1 MRSPKNNSDKLHYVL
16 VSSECALK
24 IVTRIKCEFYAF
36 KDKIRLV
43 VAMLNQENSALDDE
57 KVLEN

>member
-1 MRSPKNNSDKLHYVL
+1 MRLPKNNSDKLHYVL

-24 IVTRIKCEFYAF
+24 LFTRIKCELYAF

-43 VAMLNQENSALDDE
+43 VAMLNQLDPALDDK